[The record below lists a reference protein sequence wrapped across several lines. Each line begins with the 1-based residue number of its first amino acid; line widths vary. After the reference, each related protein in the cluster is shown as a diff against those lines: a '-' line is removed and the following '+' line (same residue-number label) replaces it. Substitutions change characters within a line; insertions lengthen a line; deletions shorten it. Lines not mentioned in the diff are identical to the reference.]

1 MQHNCWVRTVFF
13 LFVVICIVFSLA
25 ETAIETKAKEKGSL
39 SSQQYFFQHPPPL
52 THFTTDLAEFE
63 AWFKDQIADRSELD
77 NLKVSLSL
85 SLSTFLSLHVILFS
99 FYPSVH
105 RS

>member
-1 MQHNCWVRTVFF
+1 LRQRQKKKVPYPHNNISFN
-13 LFVVICIVFSLA
+13 IHPSHSL
-25 ETAIETKAKEKGSL
+25 
-39 SSQQYFFQHPPPL
+39 H
-52 THFTTDLAEFE
+52 TTDLAEFE